1 MSSMASPFCGIR
13 IMVGADSQNPKPL
26 YRLDVAHRPV
36 LRIMALS
43 HHHSAFGG
51 ACPARAPSFPMYAP
65 LLHGASTRYVK
76 LVLYWRQRSP

>member
-1 MSSMASPFCGIR
+1 
-13 IMVGADSQNPKPL
+13 MVGADSQNPKPL